1 MDIKESNM
9 LKHYKQ
15 LIENREFD
23 EYDIYAF
30 LILIRDHIP
39 KGKLKIF
46 RDFADAVAHREKKK
60 GISKDE
66 IMNLV
71 YYIRSIPRHKFE
83 AADVADM
90 IIRRYFKELNGD
102 YE

>member
-1 MDIKESNM
+1 MCHKN
-9 LKHYKQ
+9 
-15 LIENREFD
+15 NG
-23 EYDIYAF
+23 A
-30 LILIRDHIP
+30 
-39 KGKLKIF
+39 
-46 RDFADAVAHREKKK
+46 EKKK